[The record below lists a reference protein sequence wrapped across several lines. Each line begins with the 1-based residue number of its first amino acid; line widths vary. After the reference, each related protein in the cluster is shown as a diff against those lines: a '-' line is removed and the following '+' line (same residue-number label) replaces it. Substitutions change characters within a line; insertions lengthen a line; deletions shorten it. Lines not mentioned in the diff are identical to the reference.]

1 MSNKTKIPY
10 LMDCNPMSKP
20 LTKEET
26 EELMLK
32 PIVKVSISSG
42 IEVDNLN
49 KLREVRTYDR

>member
-1 MSNKTKIPY
+1 MNTKIPY

-32 PIVKVSISSG
+32 PIIKVSISSG
-42 IEVDNLN
+42 VEVDNLN
-49 KLREVRTYDR
+49 KLRERKM